1 MKWLVKEIWNCLK
14 KRKNGYKKLHTWQ
27 RLQKLLRSCTKCLNK
42 CYCNSNDW
50 IINNLHWDLCSFT
63 ANRNNTFSVWLSM
76 LRNKEVKCDILY
88 ALHGSSMFRSLL
100 RSSTTCSRFQ
110 MGVSDTKQGLT
121 YFDKMKT
128 VYPCY
133 IPFRLC
139 SLWMTFR
146 VHGFTTPWPNPKIWK
161 CLIHIINNNV
171 SMPFGRKVFHC
182 RKVKQHK
189 KWLWK
194 THDNKSKKFLKWC
207 FFFT

>member
-1 MKWLVKEIWNCLK
+1 MVEKNKNKQQWKITHLATFAKIAEIMYQVSQQMSLF
-14 KRKNGYKKLHTWQ
+14 
-27 RLQKLLRSCTKCLNK
+27 
-42 CYCNSNDW
+42 CYDW
-50 IINNLHWDLCSFT
+50 ISNNFIWDLCSFT

-189 KWLWK
+189 KWL
-194 THDNKSKKFLKWC
+194 
-207 FFFT
+207 

>member
-1 MKWLVKEIWNCLK
+1 MELLFWL
-14 KRKNGYKKLHTWQ
+14 
-27 RLQKLLRSCTKCLNK
+27 
-42 CYCNSNDW
+42 ND
-50 IINNLHWDLCSFT
+50 
-63 ANRNNTFSVWLSM
+63 TFSVWLPM
-76 LRNKEVKCDILY
+76 LRNKEVKCDVFLY
-88 ALHGSSMFRSLL
+88 ALHGPSMFRSLL

-161 CLIHIINNNV
+161 CLIHIVNNIC
-171 SMPFGRKVFHC
+171 PLCGRLFIV
-182 RKVKQHK
+182 RK
-189 KWLWK
+189 
-194 THDNKSKKFLKWC
+194 
-207 FFFT
+207 